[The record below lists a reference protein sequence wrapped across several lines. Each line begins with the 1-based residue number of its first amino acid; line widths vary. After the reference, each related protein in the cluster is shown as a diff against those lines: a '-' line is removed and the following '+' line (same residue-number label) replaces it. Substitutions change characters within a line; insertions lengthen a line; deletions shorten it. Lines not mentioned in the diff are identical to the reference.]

1 LSYRAKKQGLG
12 GTVHCMLAVQVG
24 AVAPPLFR
32 IHRPATGRA
41 AKIMKLEELQ
51 NRCCLPCSNR
61 DLVPAA
67 AVVVVVAKDEE
78 SQQAWSWHAHR

>member
-1 LSYRAKKQGLG
+1 
-12 GTVHCMLAVQVG
+12 MLAVQVG